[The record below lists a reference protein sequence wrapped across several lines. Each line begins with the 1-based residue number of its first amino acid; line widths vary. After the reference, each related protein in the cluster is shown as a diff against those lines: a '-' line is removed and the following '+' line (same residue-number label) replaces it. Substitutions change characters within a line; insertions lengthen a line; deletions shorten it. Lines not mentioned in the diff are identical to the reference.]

1 MELSSEETKNMFQR
15 EEDRLKELFH
25 INKYEH
31 VNELRYIV
39 TVFIYSLVGIL
50 VGSIVNASI
59 KKIQGSNTR
68 KRSSCIFF
76 GTLNILVIIV
86 MFWLLNVRAFIRKGL
101 YFDDWIWNTMAG
113 FLCITLFFES
123 QTQLA
128 ANMACAT
135 RF

>member
-1 MELSSEETKNMFQR
+1 MEPSDVKNMFQR

-25 INKYEH
+25 INTYEH
-31 VNELRYIV
+31 VNQFRFV
-39 TVFIYSLVGIL
+39 TTVFIYAMVGIL
-50 VGSIVNASI
+50 VGSIVNAGLQKLQGNSNRRSRI
-59 KKIQGSNTR
+59 K
-68 KRSSCIFF
+68 CILF
-76 GTLNILVIIV
+76 GTLNIIVIIF
-86 MFWLLNVRAFIRKGL
+86 MFWFLNVRSFIRKGL

-113 FLCITLFFES
+113 FLCITLFFET